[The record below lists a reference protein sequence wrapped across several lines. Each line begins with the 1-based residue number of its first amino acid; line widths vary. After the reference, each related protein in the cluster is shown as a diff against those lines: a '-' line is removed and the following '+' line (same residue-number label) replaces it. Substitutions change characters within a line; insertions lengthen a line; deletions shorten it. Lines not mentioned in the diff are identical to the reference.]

1 MKISLG
7 NSRFEKKWRVL
18 DLTLA
23 DFVKKISQT
32 TVTAE
37 TMAEYLKMSK
47 MEQDTIKDV
56 GGFVL
61 GELKD
66 GRRKKE
72 NVISRSGLT
81 LDMDFA
87 LPGTIDEIEMLSDFK
102 AYVYST
108 HKHTAEK
115 PRLRLI
121 IPLKRDVD
129 TDEYQAIAR
138 RVAKDIG
145 IEMFD
150 DTTYEPSRLMYWPS
164 TCADGE
170 FVFKELKGNILD
182 PDVVLKRYADWT
194 DASQWPVSQRQHQ
207 IVNKALKKQ
216 EDPTKKDGIVGA
228 FCRSYSIEN
237 AIDAFLSDVYKP
249 SAMKGRYDY
258 IGGTTQA
265 GLVIYEDMFAYSHH
279 GSDPAGGQLLNAFDL
294 VRVHKFGELD
304 ENAKEGER
312 PPSFNAMC
320 EFASKDE
327 DVKVQ
332 MAEDRLKQA
341 SEEFKVDVNWLSK
354 LDTDK
359 FGRIK
364 ETVQNIVSILK
375 NDDRLQG
382 ISYNLHSDNVEATG
396 KLPWKQIKRGWGD
409 ADFANLKVY
418 LSQYYGI
425 YSPQKVKDALVAVAT
440 SRAFHPIK
448 EYLEELPQW
457 DGVERVEALLRD
469 YLGAD
474 DSEYTKAITR
484 KTLVAAIARVYKPG
498 IKFDNVLILNGPQGI
513 GKSLLFNRLGG
524 RWFSDALTL
533 TDMRDKAGAEKLQG
547 YWILELGELAGMR
560 KTDVETVKSFI
571 TREDDKYRVAYG
583 VYVESHQRQCIIVGS
598 TNAETGFL
606 RDVSGNRR
614 FWPVRVT
621 GECDKKPWDLEKS
634 DIAQLWAEAKIY
646 YEKGEKLY
654 LDKNLKALAEEQ
666 QAEAMEEDDREG
678 IVREYLARRL
688 PKDWEDKSLYER
700 RQYLNDDFGAINDTE
715 EREFVCNLEIWS
727 ECFGRDPAAME
738 KQDSYQISA
747 ILKKINEWG
756 TYEGVRGGLKYFK
769 IYGRQRAWVK
779 KPVEQQ

>member
-7 NSRFEKKWRVL
+7 NSRFEKKWRVQ
-18 DLTLA
+18 DMALA

-448 EYLEELPQW
+448 DYLEELPQW

-474 DSEYTKAITR
+474 DSEYTRAITR

-756 TYEGVRGGLKYFK
+756 TYEGARGGLKYFK